1 MNILKSIS
9 NLTTFD
15 SLQYR
20 DFRMTWISNML
31 SGCSYWTF
39 SVGLSWLVLQE
50 TGNSANV
57 GIIIFASM
65 LPFLLVSPF
74 AGYISDKY
82 DRKSL
87 ALVMYI
93 FNTFFCL
100 ILFVSSILN
109 FYPLLFIAS
118 ISFILGVIRT
128 FQEPTVSSLIPN
140 QVPKSNLLNAITL
153 NAASRHGSRFFGL
166 LVVSP
171 VIGMDILDGGQ
182 FLLLF
187 SFCFQLS
194 STYFIS
200 RIQTVSSGESSSDS
214 DILSSIF
221 KGIKYIYTNSLVFI
235 IILTVA
241 VHCALVMS
249 YEAILPIFS
258 QEALSDSSG
267 EFLGYLIMFFG
278 AGSLVGNLILSSA
291 KTTKL
296 KSFLFLLTSVGSG
309 VFPILLGCVVF
320 LPSVYS
326 FYLSMIGIFFIGAS
340 QASFM
345 SVTTTMVQ
353 KIVPDGIRGRIMS
366 LYLLHAGGIMAFGNL
381 ILGSLADYIDYSML
395 FIFTGIAFLV
405 YFLFLFITQKK
416 FRTDII
422 SII

>member
-1 MNILKSIS
+1 MKSIT
-9 NLTTFD
+9 NYRMFD
-15 SLQYR
+15 SLKYQ

-39 SVGLSWLVLQE
+39 SVGLSWLILKE
-50 TGNSANV
+50 TDNSANV
-57 GIIIFASM
+57 GIVIFASM

-87 ALVMYI
+87 ALLMYI
-93 FNTFFCL
+93 LNSIFCL
-100 ILFVSSILN
+100 VLFLCALFN
-109 FYPLLFIAS
+109 FYPLILVTL
-118 ISFILGVIRT
+118 ISFILGTIRT

-166 LVVSP
+166 LIGSP
-171 VIGMDILDGGQ
+171 FIGLNIMDGGQ

-187 SFCFQLS
+187 SFVFQFS
-194 STYFIS
+194 STYFIYK
-200 RIQTVSSGESSSDS
+200 IQTVSSGESATDS

-221 KGIKYIYTNSLVFI
+221 KGIKYIYTNGLIFV

-249 YEAILPIFS
+249 YESILPIFA
-258 QEALSDSSG
+258 QNALNDNSG
-267 EFLGYLIMFFG
+267 EYLGYLVMFFG
-278 AGSLVGNLILSSA
+278 AGSLVGNLILSNA
-291 KTTKL
+291 KTSKI
-296 KSFLFLLTSVGSG
+296 KASLFLMSSLGSG
-309 VFPILLGCVVF
+309 IFPVLIGYVVYF
-320 LPSVYS
+320 SDISS
-326 FYLSMIGIFFIGAS
+326 FYISMICIFFVGAS

-381 ILGSLADYIDYSML
+381 IFGALADYIDYNLL
-395 FIFTGIAFLV
+395 FRLSGLAFLV
-405 YFLFLFITQKK
+405 YFIFLILTQKK

-422 SII
+422 SLV

>member
-1 MNILKSIS
+1 MNTLKSIS
-9 NLTTFD
+9 NLTMFD
-15 SLQYR
+15 SLKYK

-87 ALVMYI
+87 ALLMYI
-93 FNTFFCL
+93 FNTIFCF
-100 ILFVSSILN
+100 ILFVSSLLN
-109 FYPLLFIAS
+109 FYPLIFLAS
-118 ISFILGVIRT
+118 VSFILGVIRT

-171 VIGMDILDGGQ
+171 VIAMDILDGGQ

-187 SFCFQLS
+187 SFCFQFS

-200 RIQTVSSGESSSDS
+200 KIQTISSGESSTDS

-221 KGIKYIYTNSLVFI
+221 KGIKYIYTNGLIFI

-258 QEALSDSSG
+258 QEALNDSSG

-278 AGSLVGNLILSSA
+278 AGSLIGNLILSSA

-296 KSFLFLLTSVGSG
+296 KSFLFLMSSLGSG
-309 VFPILLGCVVF
+309 IFPILLGCVVL
-320 LPSVYS
+320 LPDTYS
-326 FYLSMIGIFFIGAS
+326 FYLSMISIFFIGAS

-395 FIFTGIAFLV
+395 FIVTGVAFMV

>member
-1 MNILKSIS
+1 M
-9 NLTTFD
+9 
-15 SLQYR
+15 
-20 DFRMTWISNML
+20 
-31 SGCSYWTF
+31 
-39 SVGLSWLVLQE
+39 
-50 TGNSANV
+50 
-57 GIIIFASM
+57 
-65 LPFLLVSPF
+65 
-74 AGYISDKY
+74 
-82 DRKSL
+82 
-87 ALVMYI
+87 
-93 FNTFFCL
+93 
-100 ILFVSSILN
+100 
-109 FYPLLFIAS
+109 
-118 ISFILGVIRT
+118 
-128 FQEPTVSSLIPN
+128 
-140 QVPKSNLLNAITL
+140 
-153 NAASRHGSRFFGL
+153 
-166 LVVSP
+166 
-171 VIGMDILDGGQ
+171 
-182 FLLLF
+182 
-187 SFCFQLS
+187 S
-194 STYFIS
+194 STYFIY
-200 RIQTVSSGESSSDS
+200 RIQTVSSGESSTDS

-249 YEAILPIFS
+249 YESILPIFS

-278 AGSLVGNLILSSA
+278 AGSLVGNLMLSSA
-291 KTTKL
+291 KTTQR
-296 KSFLFLLTSVGSG
+296 KSFLFLLSSVGSG

-320 LPSVYS
+320 IPSVYS

-381 ILGSLADYIDYSML
+381 ILGSLADYIDYSTL

-405 YFLFLFITQKK
+405 YFLFMFITQKK